1 MLSSAREGQSETGV
15 TASADSAREVKDETD
30 AVLVSAVARG
40 DAGAFRVLTERHL
53 VAVHR
58 LSARMLGD
66 LNEAEEVAQDTFLK
80 LWTHASRWRPDDRD
94 GQVLPWLRSIAMN
107 ACIDRL
113 RRRRFNSGEEI
124 PERQDEAASAAERI
138 DQCRLGALVSSALGA
153 LADRQRAAIILTYY
167 EELPNAEAAAAMG
180 LHLKAFES
188 LLLRARHAL
197 KASMA
202 AMGIG
207 SADLREVA

>member
-1 MLSSAREGQSETGV
+1 
-15 TASADSAREVKDETD
+15 
-30 AVLVSAVARG
+30 
-40 DAGAFRVLTERHL
+40 
-53 VAVHR
+53 
-58 LSARMLGD
+58 
-66 LNEAEEVAQDTFLK
+66 
-80 LWTHASRWRPDDRD
+80 
-94 GQVLPWLRSIAMN
+94 MN

-197 KASMA
+197 KASIA